1 MSLGKGLGMGI
12 CPSST
17 ANLNAVTQPVL
28 SCPTLY
34 TYSLKV
40 GEAEAQ
46 RENTQL
52 GTQVSDPL

>member
-1 MSLGKGLGMGI
+1 MGI

-28 SCPTLY
+28 SCPILY

-52 GTQVSDPL
+52 GTQVSDLFKAQ